1 MRSGLPLC
9 PCSAKAH
16 LPHKTTAWARPKAV
30 KICFPFPPPICFKG
44 SETTYAFTS
53 VVVEVVMDS
62 DGGLN
67 TPPSSR
73 ASAHKCT
80 IFSKAF
86 SRHTDLRRHKDAV
99 HLKIRNFKCADCG
112 KSFAQKIGLQTHMN
126 SQYVWLYHFSFTS
139 FNNVGVSKAPAPRRT
154 NVRSNVDTHPSATRL
169 VGAVTST
176 KNTLLLGSN
185 VQKATEGELTFYFR
199 IHIRRRQ
206 LQTQDALKSH
216 IFHCHRAKAFTYTDE
231 QLLNK
236 MPLARFNEVFL
247 RPAIELVKARRPAE
261 GYVSDEDYEKPR
273 IGVR

>member
-1 MRSGLPLC
+1 MMRSGLPLC

-126 SQYVWLYHFSFTS
+126 SQ
-139 FNNVGVSKAPAPRRT
+139 
-154 NVRSNVDTHPSATRL
+154 SNVDTHPSATRL